1 MQTSTQALI
10 QRYYDYFNQRNLS
23 AFLSLLDPEV
33 VHDINQGET
42 QIGIDAFTAFMGRM
56 NDAYEEQITDLV
68 IMTTADGT
76 RAAAEFVDKRAAA
89 TSNGFAGTLGYFG
102 AAVAGYPV
110 GKMIEMW
117 GWHGFFTA
125 MLLSS
130 AVIFMMLL
138 PLWSTNS
145 GMKRPQVKMGWSSK
159 RTLEK
164 A

>member
-76 RAAAEFVDKRAAA
+76 RAAAEFVVTGTYLKNEPGLPTARLQRYQLACGAFFSIA
-89 TSNGFAGTLGYFG
+89 NGKITR
-102 AAVAGYPV
+102 V
-110 GKMIEMW
+110 
-117 GWHGFFTA
+117 
-125 MLLSS
+125 
-130 AVIFMMLL
+130 
-138 PLWSTNS
+138 TNYYNLQDWLQ
-145 GMKRPQVKMGWSSK
+145 QVK
-159 RTLEK
+159 
-164 A
+164 